1 MDIRKEVE
9 TVAQNAK
16 DLQLR
21 ELKDLV
27 NELRETTKLLR
38 KTLEDVQKEKAA
50 IQQERD
56 NFKEQVD
63 YLTKK
68 LFGSSSEKG
77 ACEIPGQ
84 MNLFNEAEAEAA
96 ASPDPEDSDTAT
108 GTSEETKQRR
118 KRSTNEERF
127 KGLPVKKV
135 MLEPDKEDLVCRKCG
150 GEMVPIGTEFVRR
163 ELKIVPARAAVIE
176 YYSVNYACKECRK
189 NAEVPTIVKGK
200 DGKAHMM
207 YGMASASTVAWV
219 VYQKFCNGMPL
230 YRISQDLERLGAKI
244 SRATLANWMIKNSD
258 AFFAPMYDFFR
269 RKLLERKFA
278 MADETPVQVLHEPER
293 RAQTKSFMWLF
304 RSGED
309 GEQPIIIYK
318 YSETRAGDTAVDFLD
333 GFDGYLM
340 CDGYSGYNKV
350 KTATRL
356 ACWAHIRR
364 YLIDAIPK
372 GKQLDYTQPAVQG
385 VMYTNQLFD
394 LEDKIRNKYK
404 MFDAI
409 KEARLKQEKPI
420 IEGFLSWLEM
430 QNPVRN
436 SRLDKAVTYI
446 RNRKKYLANYLE
458 DGRCSISN
466 NLSENSIRPFV
477 VGRKGWLFCDT
488 PAGAQAS
495 AMAYTMVE
503 MAKANNVNV
512 YHYLTFLFEHQPSFQ
527 MTDQELEQLAPWN
540 KNVKK
545 EIQRRVDAQNY
556 EE

>member
-1 MDIRKEVE
+1 M
-9 TVAQNAK
+9 AQNAK

-21 ELKDLV
+21 EFKDLV
-27 NELRETTKLLR
+27 KELRETVKLLT
-38 KTLEDVQKEKAA
+38 KTLADVQKEKAA

-77 ACEIPGQ
+77 ACDIPGQ
-84 MNLFNEAEAEAA
+84 MNLFNEAEVEAA
-96 ASPDPEDSDTAT
+96 ASTDPEAPDADTAA
-108 GTSEETKQRR
+108 SEATENKQRR
-118 KRSTNEERF
+118 KRSANDERF
-127 KGLPVKKV
+127 KGIPVKKV
-135 MLEPDKEDLVCRKCG
+135 MLEPGKEELICSKCG
-150 GEMVPIGTEFVRR
+150 SEMVPIGTEFVRR
-163 ELKIVPARAAVIE
+163 ELKIVPAKATVIE
-176 YYSVNYACKECRK
+176 YYSVNYTCKKCSQ
-189 NAEVPTIVKGK
+189 NGEVATIIKGK

-230 YRISQDLERLGAKI
+230 YRISQDLDRLGAKI
-244 SRATLANWMIKNSD
+244 SRATLGNWVIKNSD
-258 AFFAPMYDFFR
+258 AFFKPMYDFFR
-269 RKLLERKFA
+269 KKLLERKFA
-278 MADETPVQVLHEPER
+278 MADETLVQVLHEPER
-293 RAQTKSFMWLF
+293 RAQTQSYMWLF
-304 RSGED
+304 RTGED
-309 GEQPIIIYK
+309 GEYPIIIYK
-318 YSETRAGDTAVDFLD
+318 YSETRAGDTAVDFLE

-385 VMYTNQLFD
+385 VMYINQLFD
-394 LEDKIRNKYK
+394 LEDKIRSKYK
-404 MFDAI
+404 TFDAI

-420 IEGFLSWLEM
+420 VEGFLSWLET

-446 RNRKKYLANYLE
+446 RNRKGYLANYLE
-458 DGRCSISN
+458 DGRCSFSN

-488 PAGAQAS
+488 QAGAQAS

-512 YHYLTFLFEHQPSFQ
+512 YHYLTFLFENQPNDQ
-527 MTDQELEQLAPWN
+527 MSDQELEQLAPWN
-540 KNVKK
+540 ESVKA
-545 EIQRRVDAQNY
+545 EIQKRVDAQN
-556 EE
+556 EEQ

>member
-1 MDIRKEVE
+1 M
-9 TVAQNAK
+9 AQSAK
-16 DLQLR
+16 DIQLR

-27 NELRETTKLLR
+27 NELKETTKLLR

-77 ACEIPGQ
+77 ACDIPGQ
-84 MNLFNEAEAEAA
+84 MNLFNEAESEMDPAAEASDQLA
-96 ASPDPEDSDTAT
+96 TTEKPEKAEKPDR
-108 GTSEETKQRR
+108 K

-127 KGLPVKKV
+127 KGIPVKKV
-135 MLEPDKEDLVCRKCG
+135 MLEPDATDLTCSKCG

-163 ELKIVPARAAVIE
+163 ELKIIPARATVIE
-176 YYSVNYACKECRK
+176 FYSVNYACKSCRQ
-189 NAEVPTIVKGK
+189 NDVTPTIIKGK

-230 YRISQDLERLGAKI
+230 YRIGQDLGRLGAKI
-244 SRATLANWMIKNSD
+244 SRATLANWVVKNSE

-269 RKLLERKFA
+269 RKLLERDFA

-293 RAQTKSFMWLF
+293 RAQTKSYMWLF

-309 GEQPIIIYK
+309 GDFPIIIYK

-333 GFDGYLM
+333 GFRGYLM

-350 KTATRL
+350 KTAKRL

-372 GKQLDYTQPAVQG
+372 GKQLDYAQPAVQG

-394 LEDKIRNKYK
+394 IEDKIRQKYK
-404 MFDAI
+404 TFDAI

-420 IEGFLSWLEM
+420 IEGFLSWLER
-430 QNPVRN
+430 QNPIRN

-446 RNRKKYLANYLE
+446 RNRKDYLASYLD
-458 DGRCSISN
+458 DGRCSFSN
-466 NLSENSIRPFV
+466 NLSENCIRPFV

-495 AMAYTMVE
+495 AMAYTMVD
-503 MAKANNVNV
+503 MAKANKVNV
-512 YHYLTFLFEHQPSFQ
+512 YHYLTFLFDHQPNAQ
-527 MTDQELEQLAPWN
+527 MTDEELEQLAPWN
-540 KNVKK
+540 EDVKA
-545 EIQRRVDAQNY
+545 EIQRRVDAQNN
-556 EE
+556 E

>member
-1 MDIRKEVE
+1 M
-9 TVAQNAK
+9 AQSAK
-16 DLQLR
+16 DIQLR

-27 NELRETTKLLR
+27 NELKETTKLLR

-56 NFKEQVD
+56 NFKEQVN

-77 ACEIPGQ
+77 ACDIPGQ
-84 MNLFNEAEAEAA
+84 MNLFNEAESEMDPAAETSDQLVATEKA
-96 ASPDPEDSDTAT
+96 EKPDR
-108 GTSEETKQRR
+108 K

-127 KGLPVKKV
+127 KGIPVKKV
-135 MLEPDKEDLVCRKCG
+135 MLEPDATNLTCSKCG

-163 ELKIVPARAAVIE
+163 ELEIIPARATVIE
-176 YYSVNYACKECRK
+176 YYSVNYACKNCRQ
-189 NAEVPTIVKGK
+189 NDVTPTIIKGK

-230 YRISQDLERLGAKI
+230 YRIEQDLGRLGAKI
-244 SRATLANWMIKNSD
+244 SRATLANWVIKNSE

-269 RKLLERKFA
+269 RKLLERDFA

-293 RAQTKSFMWLF
+293 RAQTKSYMWLF

-309 GEQPIIIYK
+309 GDFPIIIYK

-333 GFDGYLM
+333 GFRGYLM

-350 KTATRL
+350 KTAKRL

-372 GKQLDYTQPAVQG
+372 GKQLDYAQPAVQG

-394 LEDKIRNKYK
+394 IEDKIRQKYK
-404 MFDAI
+404 TFDAI

-420 IEGFLSWLEM
+420 IEGFLSWLER

-446 RNRKKYLANYLE
+446 RNRKDYLANYLD
-458 DGRCSISN
+458 DGRCSFSN
-466 NLSENSIRPFV
+466 NLSENCIRPFV

-503 MAKANNVNV
+503 MAKANKVNV
-512 YHYLTFLFEHQPSFQ
+512 YHYLTFLFDHQPSRQ
-527 MTDQELEQLAPWN
+527 MTDEELEQLAPWN
-540 KNVKK
+540 EDVKS
-545 EIQRRVDAQNY
+545 EIQRRVDTQNN
-556 EE
+556 E

>member
-1 MDIRKEVE
+1 M
-9 TVAQNAK
+9 AQSAK
-16 DLQLR
+16 DIQLR

-27 NELRETTKLLR
+27 NELKETTKLLR

-77 ACEIPGQ
+77 ACDIPGQ
-84 MNLFNEAEAEAA
+84 MNLFNEAESEMNPAAEASDQLA
-96 ASPDPEDSDTAT
+96 ATEKPEKAEKPDR
-108 GTSEETKQRR
+108 K

-127 KGLPVKKV
+127 KGIPVKKV
-135 MLEPDKEDLVCRKCG
+135 MLEPDATDLTCSKCG

-163 ELKIVPARAAVIE
+163 ELKIIPARATVIE
-176 YYSVNYACKECRK
+176 YYSVNYACKSCRQ
-189 NAEVPTIVKGK
+189 NDVTPTIIKGK

-230 YRISQDLERLGAKI
+230 YRIGQDLGRLGAKI
-244 SRATLANWMIKNSD
+244 SRATLANWVVKNSE

-269 RKLLERKFA
+269 RKLLERDFA

-293 RAQTKSFMWLF
+293 RAQTKSYMWLF

-309 GEQPIIIYK
+309 GDFPIIIYK

-333 GFDGYLM
+333 GFRGYLM

-350 KTATRL
+350 KTAKRL

-372 GKQLDYTQPAVQG
+372 GKQLDYAQPAVQG

-394 LEDKIRNKYK
+394 IEDKIRQKYK
-404 MFDAI
+404 TFDAI

-420 IEGFLSWLEM
+420 IEGFLSWLER
-430 QNPVRN
+430 QNPIRN

-446 RNRKKYLANYLE
+446 RNRKDYLASYLD
-458 DGRCSISN
+458 DGRCSFSN
-466 NLSENSIRPFV
+466 NLSENCIRPFV

-503 MAKANNVNV
+503 TAKANKVNV
-512 YHYLTFLFEHQPSFQ
+512 YHYLTFLFDHQPNAQ
-527 MTDQELEQLAPWN
+527 MTDEELEQLAPWN
-540 KNVKK
+540 EDVKA
-545 EIQRRVDAQNY
+545 EIQRRVDAQNN
-556 EE
+556 E

>member
-1 MDIRKEVE
+1 M
-9 TVAQNAK
+9 AQSAK
-16 DLQLR
+16 DIQLR

-27 NELRETTKLLR
+27 NELKETTKLLR

-77 ACEIPGQ
+77 ACDIPGQ
-84 MNLFNEAEAEAA
+84 MNLFNEAESEMDPAAEASDRLA
-96 ASPDPEDSDTAT
+96 ATEKPEKAEKPDR
-108 GTSEETKQRR
+108 K

-127 KGLPVKKV
+127 KGIPVKKV
-135 MLEPDKEDLVCRKCG
+135 MLEPDATDLTCSKCG

-163 ELKIVPARAAVIE
+163 ELKIIPARATVIE
-176 YYSVNYACKECRK
+176 YYSVNYACKSCRQ
-189 NAEVPTIVKGK
+189 NDVTPTIIKGK

-230 YRISQDLERLGAKI
+230 YRIGQDLGRLGAKI
-244 SRATLANWMIKNSD
+244 SRATLANWVVKNSE

-269 RKLLERKFA
+269 RKLLERDFA

-293 RAQTKSFMWLF
+293 RAQTKSYMWLF

-309 GEQPIIIYK
+309 GDFPIIIYK

-333 GFDGYLM
+333 GFRGYLM

-350 KTATRL
+350 KTAKRL

-372 GKQLDYTQPAVQG
+372 GKQLDYAQPAVQG

-394 LEDKIRNKYK
+394 IEDKIRQKYK
-404 MFDAI
+404 TFDAI

-420 IEGFLSWLEM
+420 IESFLSWLER
-430 QNPVRN
+430 QNPIRN

-446 RNRKKYLANYLE
+446 RNRKDYLASYLD
-458 DGRCSISN
+458 DGRCSFSN
-466 NLSENSIRPFV
+466 NLSENCIRPFV

-503 MAKANNVNV
+503 TAKANKVNV
-512 YHYLTFLFEHQPSFQ
+512 YHYLTFLFDHQPNAQ
-527 MTDQELEQLAPWN
+527 MTDEELEQLAPWN
-540 KNVKK
+540 EDVKA
-545 EIQRRVDAQNY
+545 EIQRRIDAQNN
-556 EE
+556 E

>member
-1 MDIRKEVE
+1 M
-9 TVAQNAK
+9 AQSAK
-16 DLQLR
+16 DIQLR

-27 NELRETTKLLR
+27 NELKETTKLLR

-77 ACEIPGQ
+77 ACDIPGQ
-84 MNLFNEAEAEAA
+84 MNLFNEAESEMDPAAETSDRLAA
-96 ASPDPEDSDTAT
+96 TEKPEKAEKPDR
-108 GTSEETKQRR
+108 K
-118 KRSTNEERF
+118 KRSTNEERL
-127 KGLPVKKV
+127 KGIPVKKV
-135 MLEPDKEDLVCRKCG
+135 MPEPDATDLTCSKCG

-163 ELKIVPARAAVIE
+163 ELKIIPARATVIE
-176 YYSVNYACKECRK
+176 YYSVNYACKSCRQ
-189 NAEVPTIVKGK
+189 NDVTPTIIKGK

-230 YRISQDLERLGAKI
+230 YRIGQDLGRLGAKI
-244 SRATLANWMIKNSD
+244 SRATLANWVVKNSE

-269 RKLLERKFA
+269 RKLLERDFA

-293 RAQTKSFMWLF
+293 RAQTKSYMWLF

-309 GEQPIIIYK
+309 GDFPIIIYK

-333 GFDGYLM
+333 GFRGYLM

-350 KTATRL
+350 KTAKRL

-372 GKQLDYTQPAVQG
+372 GKQLDYAQPAVQG

-394 LEDKIRNKYK
+394 IEDKIRQKYK
-404 MFDAI
+404 TFDAI

-420 IEGFLSWLEM
+420 IEGFLSWLER
-430 QNPVRN
+430 QNPIRN

-446 RNRKKYLANYLE
+446 RNRKDYLASYLD
-458 DGRCSISN
+458 DGRCSFSN
-466 NLSENSIRPFV
+466 NLSENCIRPFV

-503 MAKANNVNV
+503 TAKANKVNV
-512 YHYLTFLFEHQPSFQ
+512 YHYLTFLFDHQPNAQ
-527 MTDQELEQLAPWN
+527 MTDEELEQLAPWN
-540 KNVKK
+540 EDVKA
-545 EIQRRVDAQNY
+545 EIQRRVDAQNN
-556 EE
+556 E

>member
-1 MDIRKEVE
+1 M
-9 TVAQNAK
+9 AQSAK
-16 DLQLR
+16 DIQLR

-27 NELRETTKLLR
+27 NELKETTKLLR

-77 ACEIPGQ
+77 ACDIPGQ
-84 MNLFNEAEAEAA
+84 MNLFNEAESEMDPAAETSDQLAA
-96 ASPDPEDSDTAT
+96 TEKPEKAEKPDR
-108 GTSEETKQRR
+108 K

-127 KGLPVKKV
+127 KGIPVKKV
-135 MLEPDKEDLVCRKCG
+135 MLEPDATDLTCSKCG

-163 ELKIVPARAAVIE
+163 ELKIIPARATVIE
-176 YYSVNYACKECRK
+176 YYSVNYACKSCRQ
-189 NAEVPTIVKGK
+189 NDVTPTIIKGK

-207 YGMASASTVAWV
+207 YGMASASTVALV

-230 YRISQDLERLGAKI
+230 YRIEQDLGRLGAKI
-244 SRATLANWMIKNSD
+244 SRATLANWVIKNSE

-269 RKLLERKFA
+269 RKLLERDFA

-293 RAQTKSFMWLF
+293 RAQTKSYMWLF

-309 GEQPIIIYK
+309 GDFPIIIYK

-333 GFDGYLM
+333 GFRGYLM

-350 KTATRL
+350 KTAKRL

-372 GKQLDYTQPAVQG
+372 GKQLDYAQPAVQG

-394 LEDKIRNKYK
+394 IEDKIRQKYK
-404 MFDAI
+404 TFDAI

-420 IEGFLSWLEM
+420 IEGFLSWLER
-430 QNPVRN
+430 QNPIRN

-446 RNRKKYLANYLE
+446 RNRKDYLASYLD
-458 DGRCSISN
+458 DGRCSFSN
-466 NLSENSIRPFV
+466 NLSENCIRPFV

-503 MAKANNVNV
+503 TAKANKVNV
-512 YHYLTFLFEHQPSFQ
+512 YHYLTFLFDHQPNAQ
-527 MTDQELEQLAPWN
+527 MTDEELEQLAPWN
-540 KNVKK
+540 EDVKA
-545 EIQRRVDAQNY
+545 EIQRRVDAQNN
-556 EE
+556 E

>member
-1 MDIRKEVE
+1 
-9 TVAQNAK
+9 VAQSAK
-16 DLQLR
+16 DIQLR

-27 NELRETTKLLR
+27 NELKETTKLLR

-77 ACEIPGQ
+77 ACDIPGQ
-84 MNLFNEAEAEAA
+84 MNLFNEAESEMDPAAETSDQLVATEKPEKA
-96 ASPDPEDSDTAT
+96 EKPDR
-108 GTSEETKQRR
+108 K

-127 KGLPVKKV
+127 KGIPVKKV
-135 MLEPDKEDLVCRKCG
+135 MLEPDATDLTCSKCG

-163 ELKIVPARAAVIE
+163 ELKIIPARATVIE
-176 YYSVNYACKECRK
+176 YYSVNYACKSCRQ
-189 NAEVPTIVKGK
+189 NDVTPTIIKGK

-230 YRISQDLERLGAKI
+230 YRIGQDLGRLGAKI
-244 SRATLANWMIKNSD
+244 SRATLANWVIKNSE

-269 RKLLERKFA
+269 RKLLERDFA

-293 RAQTKSFMWLF
+293 RAQTKSYMWLF

-309 GEQPIIIYK
+309 GDFPIIIYK

-333 GFDGYLM
+333 GFRGYLM

-350 KTATRL
+350 KTAKRL

-372 GKQLDYTQPAVQG
+372 GKQLDYAQPAVQG

-394 LEDKIRNKYK
+394 IEDKIRQKYK
-404 MFDAI
+404 TFDAI

-420 IEGFLSWLEM
+420 IEGFLSWLER
-430 QNPVRN
+430 QNPIRN

-446 RNRKKYLANYLE
+446 RNRKDYLASYLD
-458 DGRCSISN
+458 DGRCSFSN
-466 NLSENSIRPFV
+466 NLSENCIRPFV

-503 MAKANNVNV
+503 TAKANKVNV
-512 YHYLTFLFEHQPSFQ
+512 YHYLTFLFDHQPNAQ
-527 MTDQELEQLAPWN
+527 MTDEELEQLAPWN
-540 KNVKK
+540 EDVKA
-545 EIQRRVDAQNY
+545 EIQRRVDAQNN
-556 EE
+556 E

>member
-1 MDIRKEVE
+1 M
-9 TVAQNAK
+9 AQSAK
-16 DLQLR
+16 DIQLR

-27 NELRETTKLLR
+27 NELKETTKLLR

-77 ACEIPGQ
+77 ACDIPGQ
-84 MNLFNEAEAEAA
+84 MNLFNEAESEMDPAAETSDRLAA
-96 ASPDPEDSDTAT
+96 TEKPEKAEKPDR
-108 GTSEETKQRR
+108 K

-127 KGLPVKKV
+127 KGIPVKKV
-135 MLEPDKEDLVCRKCG
+135 MLEPDATDLTCSKCG

-163 ELKIVPARAAVIE
+163 ELKIIPARATVIE
-176 YYSVNYACKECRK
+176 YYSVNYACKSCRQ
-189 NAEVPTIVKGK
+189 NDVTPTIIKGK

-230 YRISQDLERLGAKI
+230 YRIGQDLGRLGAKI
-244 SRATLANWMIKNSD
+244 SRATLANWVIKNSE
-258 AFFAPMYDFFR
+258 AFFTPMYDFFR
-269 RKLLERKFA
+269 RKLLERDFA

-293 RAQTKSFMWLF
+293 RAQTKSYMWLF

-309 GEQPIIIYK
+309 GDFPIIIYK

-333 GFDGYLM
+333 GFHGYLM

-350 KTATRL
+350 KTAKRL

-372 GKQLDYTQPAVQG
+372 GKQLDYAQPAVQG

-394 LEDKIRNKYK
+394 IEDKIRQKYK
-404 MFDAI
+404 TFDAI

-420 IEGFLSWLEM
+420 IEGFLSWLER
-430 QNPVRN
+430 QNPIRN
-436 SRLDKAVTYI
+436 YRLDKAVTYI
-446 RNRKKYLANYLE
+446 RNRKDYLASYLD
-458 DGRCSISN
+458 DGRCSFSN
-466 NLSENSIRPFV
+466 NLSENCIRPFV

-503 MAKANNVNV
+503 TAKANKVNV
-512 YHYLTFLFEHQPSFQ
+512 YHYLTFLFDHQPNAQ
-527 MTDQELEQLAPWN
+527 MTDEELEQLAPWN
-540 KNVKK
+540 EDVKA
-545 EIQRRVDAQNY
+545 EIQRRVDAQNN
-556 EE
+556 E